1 MINLVNEFH
10 KNKFLVSKGIV
21 GIILII
27 LSLGCSNESHQS
39 KSELT
44 PFQTQP
50 TVQKLASS
58 FAQEKEARPTPHLEA
73 TASPTTK
80 YITPKPGNNSPS
92 IKSPPTINHLQNAM
106 NAPLSGKKG
115 GTLKLASKDYFQS
128 LDPHQN
134 YSAAYSTWGI
144 GIIYQRLLKFS
155 SGPNISLP
163 SKATEC
169 EICKSW
175 EMLDSKTFMFEI
187 DTENIW
193 KTSSSNLSNI
203 SAEDVKFSLDRQIQ
217 MESQN
222 SNRFHMMHSVEIKPE
237 NHIQINLHAPDAD
250 LFIAL
255 ADGRSKLLSKSN
267 VENSQFIDPANLAG
281 SGPWKLSK
289 LKDSYSSVENTYS
302 APNIP
307 YLDAIEF
314 HILPDSQTR
323 LSAYSVGLIDV
334 YNIDDPSSNVDIT
347 FIEPNP
353 GQGFEIAFNTG
364 IPPFNDDHLRSLARA
379 TIDPDEIIQQA
390 WSGNAF
396 FSLGFSTNDASWIPE
411 DSIWKSHFFPS
422 KKREHLNKT
431 IPINITASHFGP
443 QFTKSVEIV
452 ADQLELIGFDPLI
465 NYVNRREYT
474 KVTWNQDDFHA
485 LMGPTFPH
493 SSTNGYVI
501 PVLHSKGLW
510 NTTNHVDVKLDEL
523 IEAQSQ
529 EYFSLKR
536 SKIIKEIN
544 AHLLEKSYR
553 FMPATQ
559 ENLWAWTQDLKN
571 MYPNFSGFEYT
582 HWEKVWLD
590 R

>member
-1 MINLVNEFH
+1 MINLVNKFH
-10 KNKFLVSKGIV
+10 KDKFLVSKGIV

-27 LSLGCSNESHQS
+27 LSFGCSNEPYQS

-58 FAQEKEARPTPHLEA
+58 FPQEKEARPTPHLEA
-73 TASPTTK
+73 TASPNTQ
-80 YITPKPGNNSPS
+80 YITPIPSNNSPF

-134 YSAAYSTWGI
+134 YSAAFSTWGI

-175 EMLDSKTFMFEI
+175 EMLDSETFMFEI

-203 SAEDVKFSLDRQIQ
+203 SAVDVKFSLDRQIH

-222 SNRFHMMHSVEIKPE
+222 SNRFHMIRSVEIKPE

-267 VENSQFIDPANLAG
+267 VENYQFIDPANLAG

-379 TIDPDEIIQQA
+379 TIDPDEIIRRA

-411 DSIWKSHFFPS
+411 DSIWKSHFFPF

-431 IPINITASHFGP
+431 IPINITVSHFGP

-474 KVTWNQDDFHA
+474 KVTRNQDDFHA

-529 EYFSLKR
+529 EYFSPKR

-544 AHLLEKSYR
+544 THLLEKSYR

-559 ENLWAWTQDLKN
+559 ENLWAWTQDLEN

>member
-80 YITPKPGNNSPS
+80 YITPIPGNNSPS

-493 SSTNGYVI
+493 SSTNSYVI